1 MNGGIKYDFVTLN
14 HAADLLL
21 LDQFMTVF
29 AVNFHHERGRV
40 WPQYGGRI
48 TRIGAELIEQWHD
61 FNCVTYK
68 SEKCN

>member
-29 AVNFHHERGRV
+29 AVKFYREGGRA

-48 TRIGAELIEQWHD
+48 TGIGGELIERRHD